1 MKLFR
6 NIFAL
11 ILIPGAAACG
21 YVLLKTFL
29 SFSSSGGQIY
39 TPFWIGVLSYA
50 VLQIAFYKPMR
61 TYVFGHELT
70 HALAGVLSGAKI
82 KKFKVSQNSGSV
94 VLTKDNVWIT
104 LAPYFFPLYAFIIIA
119 VYVMLGYLVNI
130 KLFYS
135 YFLFAAGFSIAFHIA
150 LTIYALGIEQPD
162 LKVYGVFFSYVIII
176 AVNIAVFS
184 LLFVLVFP
192 EAVKAGEFF
201 STMFDAAAKMYL
213 FLYDGIV
220 QIFAAFSTKDA

>member
-1 MKLFR
+1 
-6 NIFAL
+6 
-11 ILIPGAAACG
+11 
-21 YVLLKTFL
+21 
-29 SFSSSGGQIY
+29 
-39 TPFWIGVLSYA
+39 
-50 VLQIAFYKPMR
+50 
-61 TYVFGHELT
+61 
-70 HALAGVLSGAKI
+70 
-82 KKFKVSQNSGSV
+82 
-94 VLTKDNVWIT
+94 
-104 LAPYFFPLYAFIIIA
+104 
-119 VYVMLGYLVNI
+119 
-130 KLFYS
+130 
-135 YFLFAAGFSIAFHIA
+135 LFAAGFSIAFHIA